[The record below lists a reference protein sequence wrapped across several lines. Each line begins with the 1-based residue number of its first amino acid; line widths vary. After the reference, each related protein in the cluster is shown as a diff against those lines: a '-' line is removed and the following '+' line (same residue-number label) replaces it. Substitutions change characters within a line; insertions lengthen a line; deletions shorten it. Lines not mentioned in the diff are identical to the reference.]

1 MRGRGTIRAGRAER
15 RRGYSGQLSW
25 DDSRAVTAW
34 ARSEGHE
41 LKRVAVDGN
50 QMAFF
55 PADERANGTSGAL
68 AQGDSYFPGKQ
79 GARIYFSVINIDD
92 TLAKAA
98 SLGSKVIYPKT
109 SIGDLGWVAEF
120 EDSEGNCIAL
130 HSN

>member
-1 MRGRGTIRAGRAER
+1 MKNPVVHFEIPVDDLQRAIAFYE
-15 RRGYSGQLSW
+15 
-25 DDSRAVTAW
+25 AVF
-34 ARSEGHE
+34 GHE

-79 GARIYFSVINIDD
+79 GTRIYFGVINIDD
-92 TLAKAA
+92 TLAKAV